1 LILVAAE
8 PVVDATDNPITAH
21 VATARA
27 ASARCR
33 VLVTSFTTILSF
45 VMVEREDKDRSLRY

>member
-1 LILVAAE
+1 MLVAAE
-8 PVVDATDNPITAH
+8 PVADDTDNPITVH

-33 VLVTSFTTILSF
+33 FLATSFTTVLSF
-45 VMVEREDKDRSLRY
+45 VMVGARG